1 MKKNIVIAMYDNH
14 DDVVKTVKKL
24 IAGGIKK
31 THISVL
37 GKGVYG
43 ETDEFELEKEN
54 ENILVWGQQGAF
66 WGSLWGLL
74 AGGLYAWVPG
84 FGPILATGH
93 VVAALA
99 GLVGGAATLGGLS
112 AFAAMLVDLGLEKA
126 KAVEYEKYLK
136 EDRLLVLVHG
146 EKEEVETAKEI
157 LRKSGGEIR

>member
-1 MKKNIVIAMYDNH
+1 MRKDIAIAIYDNH
-14 DDVVKTVKKL
+14 DDVTKTVKKL
-24 IAGGIKK
+24 LSEGIKK
-31 THISVL
+31 SHISVL
-37 GKGVYG
+37 GKGIYG

-99 GLVGGAATLGGLS
+99 GLIGGAATLGGLS

-136 EDRLLVLVHG
+136 DDKLLVLVHG
-146 EKEEVETAKEI
+146 EKEEVDVAKGI
-157 LRKSGGEIR
+157 LRQTGGQTL